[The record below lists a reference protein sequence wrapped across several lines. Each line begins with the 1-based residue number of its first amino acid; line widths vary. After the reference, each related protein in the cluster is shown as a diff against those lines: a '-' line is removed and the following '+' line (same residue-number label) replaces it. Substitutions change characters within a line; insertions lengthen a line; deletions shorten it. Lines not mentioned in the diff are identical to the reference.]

1 MKSLYTK
8 SINSDNTSGQIQ
20 NEWILY
26 NDFFLYA
33 TYREKASVT
42 KIYEDF
48 PKMFEQER
56 KSQWAS
62 EVLQI

>member
-1 MKSLYTK
+1 MKSLCTK

-20 NEWILY
+20 NEWI
-26 NDFFLYA
+26 LYA

-48 PKMFEQER
+48 PKMFEPER
-56 KSQWAS
+56 KSQ
-62 EVLQI
+62 